1 MIEGCPYG
9 KDWDELVKAVG
20 SYKAYQDY
28 LESGGQVRSVDDVLD
43 KLILRGEIAEESDE
57 LNTKNVF
64 EMSEDELMQ
73 DMAQKI
79 PGFERIYDPID
90 LSEVA
95 VGNSKAN
102 ATVDYIVKNLSDRLN
117 VPYQMVSQEEANKI
131 INDAGETYTGEA
143 GFYVGGI
150 VYFIK
155 DKLNTEVAF
164 HEFSHPFVRAI
175 GVENNKLFNKLYD
188 DLAST
193 EEGSQLIQGVK
204 ELHPGMDPESKY
216 FKEEVLVRALTKASV
231 SKQKKKT
238 LSEKFMKVIND
249 ILYAIKQIFRKTAPN
264 KEVAKAIKISNLNV
278 DTSIDQ
284 LADIFTE
291 ADIEFN
297 LDAVSEKDVVAFMAE
312 NRKEVEDVIN
322 KGQTDEG
329 AQAIKESINSI
340 YNVLNNHAERL
351 KANKN
356 LSEMLY
362 ILESNYGESE
372 LENIRKNISAY
383 QTVITNQFN
392 NTIENLKDTQ
402 ERATAFVN
410 TLFSIKAMSEKMLL
424 HMQEMSRR
432 KNEPDKVKKFYYYQQ
447 LINDWKVTTKKVRDS
462 FTNAGEV
469 TGPMLELVGDIDTML
484 GTAESLVG
492 KVNVEGSSELLE
504 RVLEPLSKEVDRYYD
519 EIISELKKKGAPQ
532 YLVDKYTREY
542 DGAKLDKKTLESW
555 LRGEQGDTNALSAW
569 VESFMNIQDP
579 VIFGLASYV
588 NENIMDVMSTVQK
601 KYNAQTQDLKKLL
614 DQAGYNPNNPKGLA
628 SKVIYTEL
636 EGMMGK
642 DGKFTERQRKAFI
655 HHVKGYEVEINRKN
669 NQIKDAEL
677 AAKES
682 GDNTEVDKLYV
693 ERNNMM
699 TDFYRDYT
707 DEVYER
713 DQLFQK
719 DELGQKAYIQRWRIL
734 QKIQNLN
741 GSLKSPSDRLEDWY
755 RDELSVYWKEY
766 QELYSLAYSNGKM
779 KQGEDRDVS
788 VRLREHREA
797 TRKYFEW
804 VPRKGMFQGALKA
817 YEQRILDTNPTIKY
831 GDSQFNKLRESWI
844 NNNTRVK
851 IKAEFY
857 QRRQE
862 ILDEIAA
869 IKAKLP
875 KDVQAQLKSDE
886 LYKELS
892 DQISAY
898 RDEDGQPEG
907 MSMTPAKLARIKE
920 LEIEL
925 EENKDDLANLQGLTK
940 REQDYI
946 DTFDDEV
953 AKHNFTGKGEN
964 PMDDDDRYNKYK
976 QLKQKSD
983 DLGLTDAEANRLRN
997 LYKQLKGLSN
1007 KTATDQYIT
1016 IVNNFLRPNSELKT
1030 PLADYVKEKFNI
1042 SEFDKNTIGQLED
1055 YDTVEAMMK
1064 LSPEFE
1070 EWYDK
1075 NHIRTEYFSERE
1087 QDLVYNYKRTAAWN
1101 VTQPVESKY
1110 LETTDILDESGKV
1123 IETIPGVPIIDYWRQ
1138 KIKDEYKN
1146 TKVTMKEALD
1156 KGDLSLATVDHKGKW
1171 LPKPNSKY
1179 RNEEYYNIKN
1189 RDKNQFELLNKLLYY
1204 HLDNQEGLGHTAKL
1218 GTFMPRYRKSNYE
1231 VIATQGKDKL
1241 TAWAKNVKSTFA
1253 KAKDDLEDGYNPDI
1267 DLTFVNLDMFD
1278 NEISGIPISGKFDL
1292 DLDETSDDVLLGM
1305 MRYMQSAERHKK
1317 LVEISPE
1324 VRALQKV
1331 VNSED
1336 GATKDMKKASK
1347 SDFINKG
1354 ITRYATRKGVTVRAQ
1369 AINAFIERE
1378 FEGKTQ
1384 AGALADMTGV
1394 NKAANFLLGVS
1405 SMSFFALDIASALKN
1420 SFGARFQ
1427 AMIESSGGTAITP
1440 TSLGKGTIWGNMTA
1454 AEVSFQIYK
1463 FGPKSLN
1470 VQLYEAFDPDQKF
1483 LDSRKGKFA
1492 EGVSRTFAKDVMSGS
1507 WLTNTREWTQM
1518 NATLGLFGGM
1528 MYNQTV
1534 TQTLNG
1540 VEKEIAYIDAWEVK
1554 DGQLTVKEGIDKEWD
1569 MGGTKFKQMRAKV
1582 QSTNRRLNGAYAQF
1596 DRSMGER
1603 YLLFRMIT
1611 FLKRH
1616 FVRMFQNR
1624 WGYRGSFMNPEAR
1637 WDVGANEMQIG
1648 YYTQALST
1656 IVNNLKTG
1664 GRDLKYMT
1672 KREKIAMKKLATELG
1687 LVMIAGLLISLL
1699 FSYDEDDEDR
1709 FAKLRAQ
1716 SGAIPLPFVRSEPG
1730 VKFDLSG
1737 YMSNHLL
1744 FLSKATLNENT
1755 SFIPWPGYGLDDY
1768 RKILDFDSV
1777 AFGSTLTNYVKMLD
1791 AGVAMLDSDPSGYY
1805 KRSVGPYSWQDEG
1818 SPKILNFFLKSVG
1831 FTGGQIDPGNR
1842 LKNLESEQNRT

>member
-1 MIEGCPYG
+1 MIQGCPYG
-9 KDWDELVKAVG
+9 EDWDQLVEAVG
-20 SYKAYQDY
+20 EYRAYQDY

-43 KLILRGEIAEESDE
+43 KLAKKGEIAEESDD

-64 EMSEDELMQ
+64 EMSEDELME
-73 DMAQKI
+73 DMAKKI
-79 PGFERIYDPID
+79 PGFDTMYNPIS

-95 VGNSKAN
+95 VDNSKAN
-102 ATVDYIVKNLSDRLN
+102 ATVDYIVRNLSDRLN
-117 VPYQMVSQEEANKI
+117 VPYQMITELEANKI
-131 INDAGETYTGEA
+131 VTDAGDIYTGEA
-143 GFYVGGI
+143 GFYVGGV

-155 DKLNTEVAF
+155 EKLNTETAF
-164 HEFSHPFVRAI
+164 HEFAHPFVRAI
-175 GVENNKLFNKLYD
+175 GVENNTLFNKLYD
-188 DLAST
+188 DLAAT
-193 EEGSQLIQGVK
+193 EEGAQMIEGVK
-204 ELHPGMDPESKY
+204 MLHPRMDPESKY
-216 FKEEVLVRALTKASV
+216 FKEEVIVRSLTKASML
-231 SKQKKKT
+231 KQAKKT
-238 LSEKFMKVIND
+238 WSEKFKGWVKNA
-249 ILYAIKQIFRKTAPN
+249 LYAIKQIFRKLVKS
-264 KEVAKAIKISNLNV
+264 KEAARAIRISDLNV
-278 DTSIDQ
+278 DTTIDE
-284 LADIFTE
+284 LADIFME

-297 LDAVSEKDVVAFMAE
+297 LDAVSEKDVVAFE
-312 NRKEVEDVIN
+312 KEHKKEVEDVIN

-329 AQAIKESINSI
+329 ARAIKESINAI
-340 YNVLNNHAERL
+340 YNVLSNHTERL

-372 LENIRKNISAY
+372 LENIRKNINAY

-392 NTIENLKDTQ
+392 KTIDNLNDTH
-402 ERATAFVN
+402 ERAIAFVN

-424 HMQEMSRR
+424 HMQEMSKR
-432 KNEPDKVKKFYYYQQ
+432 KTDPEKVKKFYYYQQ
-447 LINDWKVTTKKVRDS
+447 LINDWKATTKKVRDS

-469 TGPMLELVGDIDTML
+469 RGPMLELVGDIDTML

-492 KVNVEGSSELLE
+492 KVNLEGSSELLE
-504 RVLEPLSKEVDRYYD
+504 KVLEPLSKEVDRYYD
-519 EIISELKKKGAPQ
+519 EIISELKKKGAPD
-532 YLVDKYTREY
+532 YLINKYTKEY
-542 DGAKLDKKTLESW
+542 NDAKLDKTTLKSW
-555 LRGEQGDTNALSAW
+555 LEGEKGDTNALSAW
-569 VESFMNIQDP
+569 MESFMNIQDP
-579 VIFGLASYV
+579 VIFGLASYINDNV
-588 NENIMDVMSTVQK
+588 MDVMSTVQK

-614 DQAGYNPNNPKGLA
+614 DASGYNPNNPKGLS
-628 SKVIYTEL
+628 SKVTYVEL
-636 EGMMGK
+636 EGVMGK

-677 AAKES
+677 KAKET
-682 GDNTEVDKLYV
+682 GDNTEVDQLYL
-693 ERNNMM
+693 ERNQMLN
-699 TDFYRDYT
+699 DFYRDYT

-719 DELGQKAYIQRWRIL
+719 DAIGQKAYIQRWRIL

-779 KQGEDRDVS
+779 KQGEDRDIA
-788 VRLREHREA
+788 VRLREHRDA

-817 YEQRILDTNPTIKY
+817 YEQKILDTNPNIKY
-831 GDSQFNKLRESWI
+831 GDSEFNKLREAWI
-844 NNNTRVK
+844 NNNTRIK

-857 QRRQE
+857 QKRQE

-869 IKAKLP
+869 IKSKLP
-875 KDVQAQLKSDE
+875 KDLAAQLKSDE

-892 DQISAY
+892 AQIAAY

-907 MSMTPAKLARIKE
+907 MSMSPAKLERI
-920 LEIEL
+920 LEIEEEL
-925 EENKDDLANLQGLTK
+925 EYVKDDFLSLSGLSK
-940 REQDYI
+940 KEQDFI
-946 DTFDDEV
+946 DEFEQEV
-953 AKHNFTGKGEN
+953 SIYNVTGKGEN
-964 PMDDDDRYNKYK
+964 PMDDTDRYTKYK
-976 QLKQKSD
+976 KLQEKSN
-983 DLGLTDAEANRLRN
+983 DLGLTDAEVSRLRK
-997 LYKQLKGLSN
+997 LYKQLRGLSN
-1007 KTATDQYIT
+1007 KTATTQYIT
-1016 IVNNFLRPNSELKT
+1016 IVNNFLRPDANLAT
-1030 PLADYVKEKFNI
+1030 PLADYVKDKFNI
-1042 SEFDKNTIGQLED
+1042 REFDKNTIGQLQD
-1055 YDTVEAMMK
+1055 YDTVEAMKK
-1064 LSPEFE
+1064 LSPEFK
-1070 EWYDK
+1070 EWYEN
-1075 NHIRTEYFSERE
+1075 NHIRTEYFSEKE
-1087 QDLVYNYKRTAAWN
+1087 QDLVYNYRRTAAWN

-1123 IETIPGVPIIDYWRQ
+1123 IETIPGVPILDYWRQ

-1146 TKVTMKEALD
+1146 EKVTMKQALD
-1156 KGDLSLATVDHKGKW
+1156 KGDLSLATVDHRGKW

-1189 RDKNQFELLNKLLYY
+1189 KDKNQFDLLNKLLYY

-1231 VIATQGKDKL
+1231 IVATQGKDKL
-1241 TAWAKNVKSTFA
+1241 TAWAKNVKATFA
-1253 KAKDDLEDGYNPDI
+1253 RAKDDLDDGYNPEADV
-1267 DLTFVNLDMFD
+1267 TFVNLDMFD

-1331 VNSED
+1331 VNGEEGSI
-1336 GATKDMKKASK
+1336 KDMKKASK

-1354 ITRYATRKGVTVRAQ
+1354 INRYATRKGVSVRAQ
-1369 AINAFIERE
+1369 TINALIERE

-1405 SMSFFALDIASALKN
+1405 SFSFFALDIASALKN

-1492 EGVSRTFAKDVMSGS
+1492 EGVSRTFAKDVMSGT
-1507 WLTNTREWTQM
+1507 WFTNTREWTQM

-1540 VEKEIAYIDAWEVK
+1540 VEKEIPYIEAWEIK
-1554 DGQLTVKEGIDKEWD
+1554 DGQLTLKEGIDKEWD

-1582 QSTNRRLNGAYAQF
+1582 HSTNRRLNGAYSQF

-1603 YLLFRMIT
+1603 YLLFRMIS

-1637 WDVGANEMQIG
+1637 WDVGANEMQVG

-1672 KREKIAMKKLATELG
+1672 KREKIAMKKLVTELG

-1709 FAKLRAQ
+1709 FAKLRAK

-1768 RKILDFDSV
+1768 RNILNFESI
-1777 AFGSTLTNYVKMLD
+1777 AFGNTITNYVKMLD
-1791 AGVAMLDSDPSGYY
+1791 AGVALLDSDPSAYY
-1805 KRSVGPYSWQDEG
+1805 KRAVGPYAWQDEG
-1818 SPKILNFFLKSVG
+1818 SPKIANFFLKTIGV
-1831 FTGGQIDPGNR
+1831 TGAQVDPTTR
-1842 LKNLESEQNRT
+1842 LKNLESIQNRT

>member
-1 MIEGCPYG
+1 MIQGCPYG
-9 KDWDELVKAVG
+9 KEWDELVKTVG
-20 SYKAYQDY
+20 QYRAYEDY

-43 KLILRGEIAEESDE
+43 KLAKKGQIAEESDE

-64 EMSEDELMQ
+64 EMSEDELME
-73 DMAQKI
+73 DMAKKI
-79 PGFERIYDPID
+79 PGFDTMYNPIE

-95 VGNSKAN
+95 VSNSKAN
-102 ATVDYIVKNLSDRLN
+102 ATVDYIVRNLSDRLN
-117 VPYQMVSQEEANKI
+117 VPYQMVTQQEANKI
-131 INDAGETYTGEA
+131 ISDAGDVYTGEP
-143 GFYVGGI
+143 GFYVGGM

-155 DKLNTEVAF
+155 DKLTTETAF
-164 HEFSHPFVRAI
+164 HEFAHPFIRAI

-193 EEGSQLIQGVK
+193 EEGQQLIEMVK
-204 ELHPGMDPESKY
+204 KLQPKLDPESKY
-216 FKEEVLVRALTKASV
+216 FKEEILVRSLTKASV
-231 SKQKKKT
+231 AKNKKKT
-238 LSEKFMKVIND
+238 LSERFIKAIKNL
-249 ILYAIKQIFRKTAPN
+249 LYAIKQIIRKTAPT
-264 KEVAKAIKISNLNV
+264 KEVAKNVKISDLNV
-278 DTSIDQ
+278 DTTIDE

-312 NRKEVEDVIN
+312 NKKEVQDVIN
-322 KGQTDEG
+322 KGETDEG
-329 AQAIKESINSI
+329 AQAIKESINAI
-340 YNVLNNHAERL
+340 YNVLNSHAERL

-392 NTIENLKDTQ
+392 KTIDELKNTQ

-424 HMQEMSRR
+424 HMQEMSKR
-432 KNEPDKVKKFYYYQQ
+432 KTDPEKVKKFYYYQQ
-447 LINDWKVTTKKVRDS
+447 LINDWKATTKKVRDS

-469 TGPMLELVGDIDTML
+469 TGPMLELVGDIDTKL
-484 GTAESLVG
+484 ATAESLVG
-492 KVNVEGSSELLE
+492 KVNLEGSSELLE
-504 RVLEPLSKEVDRYYD
+504 KVLEPLSKEVDRYYD
-519 EIISELKKKGAPQ
+519 EIISELKKKGAPD
-532 YLVDKYTREY
+532 YLINKYTREY
-542 DGAKLDKKTLESW
+542 DDAKLDKATLKSW
-555 LRGEQGDTNALSAW
+555 LEGEKGDTNALSAW
-569 VESFMNIQDP
+569 MESFMNIQDP
-579 VIFGLASYV
+579 VIFGLASYINDNV
-588 NENIMDVMSTVQK
+588 MDVMSTVQK

-614 DQAGYNPNNPKGLA
+614 DQAGYNPNNPKGLS

-677 AAKES
+677 KAKET
-682 GDNTEVDKLYV
+682 GDNTEVDKLYI

-699 TDFYRDYT
+699 SDFYRDYT
-707 DEVYER
+707 DEVYQR

-719 DELGQKAYIQRWRIL
+719 DAIGEKAYIQRWRIL

-741 GSLKSPSDRLEDWY
+741 GGLKSPSDRLEDWY

-779 KQGEDRDVS
+779 KQGEDRDVA
-788 VRLREHREA
+788 VRLREHRDA

-804 VPRKGMFQGALKA
+804 VPRKGMFQGALKS
-817 YEQRILDTNPTIKY
+817 YEQRILDTNPAIKY
-831 GDSQFNKLRESWI
+831 GDPEFNRLREAWI

-857 QRRQE
+857 IRRQE
-862 ILDEIAA
+862 ILDEIAE
-869 IKAKLP
+869 IKSKLP
-875 KDVQAQLKSDE
+875 VDVAAKLKSDE
-886 LYKELS
+886 LFKEIN

-907 MSMTPAKLARIKE
+907 MSMTPTKLARIKE
-920 LEIEL
+920 LEEQL
-925 EENKDDLANLQGLTK
+925 EETKDDLADLQGLTK
-940 REQDYI
+940 REQEFI
-946 DTFDDEV
+946 EAFDDDV

-964 PMDDDDRYNKYK
+964 PMDDADRYKTYQ
-976 QLKQKSD
+976 QLKEKSD
-983 DLGLTDAEANRLRN
+983 NLGLTDAEINRLKA
-997 LYKQLKGLSN
+997 LYKDLRGLSN
-1007 KTATDQYIT
+1007 KTATTQYIT
-1016 IVNNFLRPNSELKT
+1016 IVNNFLRPNSDLET

-1042 SEFDKNTIGQLED
+1042 SEFDKNTINQLQD
-1055 YDTVEAMMK
+1055 YDTVQEMME
-1064 LSPEFE
+1064 LSPEFKD
-1070 EWYDK
+1070 WYEK
-1075 NHIRTEYFSERE
+1075 NHTTTSYFSNKD
-1087 QDLVYNYKRTAAWN
+1087 QSTVYSYKRTAAWN

-1110 LETTDILDESGKV
+1110 LETTDILDEAGNV
-1123 IETIPGVPIIDYWRQ
+1123 IETIQGTPTIDYWRQ

-1146 TKVTMKEALD
+1146 KKVTMKEALD
-1156 KGDLSLATVDHKGKW
+1156 KGDLSLATVDHRGKW

-1179 RNEEYYNIKN
+1179 RNEEYYNIQK
-1189 RDKNQFELLNKLLYY
+1189 RDKNQFDLLNKLLYY
-1204 HLDNQEGLGHTAKL
+1204 HLDNQEGLAHTAKL

-1231 VIATQGKDKL
+1231 VVVTQGKDKL
-1241 TAWAKNVKSTFA
+1241 TAWAKNVKATFSR
-1253 KAKDDLEDGYNPDI
+1253 AKDDMEDGYNPEMDV
-1267 DLTFVNLDMFD
+1267 TFVNLDMFD

-1331 VNSED
+1331 VNGEEGSI
-1336 GATKDMKKASK
+1336 KDMKKASK

-1354 ITRYATRKGVTVRAQ
+1354 INRYATRKGTSVRAQ
-1369 AINAFIERE
+1369 TINALIERE

-1405 SMSFFALDIASALKN
+1405 SFSFFALDIASALKN

-1492 EGVSRTFAKDVMSGS
+1492 EGVSRTFAKDVMSGT
-1507 WLTNTREWTQM
+1507 WFTNTREWTQM

-1540 VEKEIAYIDAWEVK
+1540 VEKEIAYLDAWEVK
-1554 DGQLTVKEGIDKEWD
+1554 DGQLTLKEGIDKEWN

-1582 QSTNRRLNGAYAQF
+1582 QSTNRRLNGAYSQF

-1603 YLLFRMIT
+1603 YLLFRMIS

-1624 WGYRGSFMNPEAR
+1624 WGYRGSFMNPDAR
-1637 WDVGANEMQIG
+1637 WDVGANEMQVG

-1672 KREKIAMKKLATELG
+1672 KREKIAMKKLVTELG

-1709 FAKLRAQ
+1709 FAKLRAK

-1768 RKILDFDSV
+1768 RNILNFESI
-1777 AFGSTLTNYVKMLD
+1777 AFGNTITNYVKMLD
-1791 AGVAMLDSDPSGYY
+1791 SGVALLSSDPSAYY

-1818 SPKILNFFLKSVG
+1818 SPKIANFFLKTIG
-1831 FTGGQIDPGNR
+1831 LTGGQVDPGNR
-1842 LKNLESEQNRT
+1842 LKNLESIQNRT